1 MQIFLR
7 FSCLWLL
14 CETISSDRGS
24 DRSSDINILDMVAQ
38 QSVAEGLVLSNLL
51 YVITVRAQPTDFLHL
66 LFLLFG
72 TCGRNFTRSML
83 QFGKNTQYV

>member
-1 MQIFLR
+1 MHVSLSF
-7 FSCLWLL
+7 CYLWILYKI
-14 CETISSDRGS
+14 ISS
-24 DRSSDINILDMVAQ
+24 DRSSDGNILDMVAQ